1 MKKILALVLALM
13 MVVALFAAC
22 NNETNPT
29 DPSTPSTPSTPSQPS
44 DPSDPSDPTDPST
57 PVAGVMTH
65 AQYLAAA
72 EDEPVEIEAYVQAT
86 QSWYNNA
93 IVIYAQD
100 KTYGGYFGYNIPCSE
115 EDAAKLV
122 PGTKINIK
130 GYKTF
135 YKGMPEIAADGAVLT
150 ILEGEDT
157 FIANAEVLTDM
168 LGKQELVNR
177 AGALGMFK
185 GLTIAKIEYKNGEPG
200 DDIYVDFTLNGN
212 TYSFCVERYLTGPD
226 TDVYKAFAEL
236 QVGDVVNVYGF
247 VYWYD
252 ADEDGQS
259 GDGINTHITKIY
271 KVD

>member
-1 MKKILALVLALM
+1 MKKILALMLVMM
-13 MVVALFAAC
+13 MVVAVFAGC
-22 NNETNPT
+22 NNDATPTEPSFNPT
-29 DPSTPSTPSTPSQPS
+29 ESTGA
-44 DPSDPSDPTDPST
+44 TDAT
-57 PVAGVMTH
+57 DETGTTDATGDATTGVMTH
-65 AQYLAAA
+65 AEYLAAA
-72 EDEPVEIEAYVQAT
+72 ADEPVEVECYVQAT
-86 QSWYNNA
+86 QSWYNGA

-100 KTYGGYFGYNIPCSE
+100 KSYGGYFGYNIPCSE

-135 YKGMPEIAADGAVLT
+135 YKGMPEIASDGAVLT

-185 GLTIAKIEYKNGEPG
+185 DLTIAKIEYRNGEPG
-200 DDIYVDFTLNGN
+200 DDIYVDFTLGDR
-212 TYSFCVERYLTGPD
+212 TYSFCVERYLTGPE
-226 TDVYKAFAEL
+226 TDVYKAFADL

-259 GDGINTHITKIY
+259 GDGINTHITQIY